1 MTELNDFIIEQLKDI
16 EFQKEY
22 MNESL
27 AEYINDGD
35 FNAFFRSLEL
45 VIKSRDSIS
54 GFCEKAGIDRAMLY
68 QIFNGERVPRVDT
81 LAKILKTL
89 GFNLKIE
96 REIPFTPISS
106 CVKFLASLN
115 FFKCFANFCKYA
127 LFIF

>member
-1 MTELNDFIIEQLKDI
+1 MTELNEFIIEQLKDT

-68 QIFNGERVPRVDT
+68 QIFSGKRVPKVDT

-89 GFNLKIE
+89 GYNLKI
-96 REIPFTPISS
+96 
-106 CVKFLASLN
+106 A
-115 FFKCFANFCKYA
+115 
-127 LFIF
+127 

>member
-1 MTELNDFIIEQLKDI
+1 MTELNDFIIEQLKD
-16 EFQKEY
+16 EKFQKEY

-68 QIFNGERVPRVDT
+68 QIFNGKRVPKVDT

-89 GFNLKIE
+89 GYNLK
-96 REIPFTPISS
+96 
-106 CVKFLASLN
+106 LA
-115 FFKCFANFCKYA
+115 
-127 LFIF
+127 

>member
-1 MTELNDFIIEQLKDI
+1 MEIMMTELNDFIIEQLKDE

-68 QIFNGERVPRVDT
+68 QIFKGKRVPKVDT

-89 GFNLKIE
+89 GYNLKI
-96 REIPFTPISS
+96 
-106 CVKFLASLN
+106 A
-115 FFKCFANFCKYA
+115 
-127 LFIF
+127 

>member
-1 MTELNDFIIEQLKDI
+1 MTELNDFIIEQLKD
-16 EFQKEY
+16 EKFQKEY

-68 QIFNGERVPRVDT
+68 QIFRGKRVPKVDT

-89 GFNLKIE
+89 GYNLKI
-96 REIPFTPISS
+96 
-106 CVKFLASLN
+106 A
-115 FFKCFANFCKYA
+115 
-127 LFIF
+127 

>member
-1 MTELNDFIIEQLKDI
+1 MTELNEFIIEQLKDE

-68 QIFNGERVPRVDT
+68 QIFNGKRVPRVDT

-89 GFNLKIE
+89 GYNLKI
-96 REIPFTPISS
+96 
-106 CVKFLASLN
+106 A
-115 FFKCFANFCKYA
+115 
-127 LFIF
+127 

>member
-1 MTELNDFIIEQLKDI
+1 MTNLNEFILEQLKDV

-35 FNAFFRSLEL
+35 FNAFFRSLEM

-54 GFCEKAGIDRAMLY
+54 AFCKKAGIDRSMLY
-68 QIFNGERVPRVDT
+68 QVFKGERVPKVDT

-89 GFNLKIE
+89 GYNLKI
-96 REIPFTPISS
+96 
-106 CVKFLASLN
+106 A
-115 FFKCFANFCKYA
+115 
-127 LFIF
+127 

>member
-1 MTELNDFIIEQLKDI
+1 MTELNEFIVEQLKN
-16 EFQKEY
+16 EKFQKEY

-89 GFNLKIE
+89 GYNLK
-96 REIPFTPISS
+96 
-106 CVKFLASLN
+106 VA
-115 FFKCFANFCKYA
+115 
-127 LFIF
+127 

>member
-1 MTELNDFIIEQLKDI
+1 MTNLNEFLIEQLKDT

-35 FNAFFRSLEL
+35 FNAFFRSLEM

-54 GFCEKAGIDRAMLY
+54 SFCKKAGIDRAMLY
-68 QIFNGERVPRVDT
+68 QVFKGERIPKVDT

-89 GFNLKIE
+89 GYNLKI
-96 REIPFTPISS
+96 
-106 CVKFLASLN
+106 A
-115 FFKCFANFCKYA
+115 
-127 LFIF
+127 

>member
-1 MTELNDFIIEQLKDI
+1 MTELNDFIIEQLKDV

-27 AEYINDGD
+27 AQYINDGD

-68 QIFNGERVPRVDT
+68 QVFNGERVPRVDT

-89 GFNLKIE
+89 GFNLK
-96 REIPFTPISS
+96 
-106 CVKFLASLN
+106 VA
-115 FFKCFANFCKYA
+115 
-127 LFIF
+127 

>member
-54 GFCEKAGIDRAMLY
+54 GFCAKAGIDRAMLY

-89 GFNLKIE
+89 GFNLKI
-96 REIPFTPISS
+96 
-106 CVKFLASLN
+106 A
-115 FFKCFANFCKYA
+115 
-127 LFIF
+127 

>member
-1 MTELNDFIIEQLKDI
+1 MMTELNDLIIEQLKDE

-68 QIFNGERVPRVDT
+68 QIFNGKRVPKVDT

-89 GFNLKIE
+89 GYNLKI
-96 REIPFTPISS
+96 
-106 CVKFLASLN
+106 A
-115 FFKCFANFCKYA
+115 
-127 LFIF
+127 